1 MSWRVKKNGRNPV
14 FQGTGREGVDRR
26 GDRRHG
32 QFQIMREECDGLI
45 FIVKP
50 HLGAEY
56 RIDSRRLGVGVA
68 GREWN
73 EKDS

>member
-1 MSWRVKKNGRNPV
+1 
-14 FQGTGREGVDRR
+14 
-26 GDRRHG
+26 
-32 QFQIMREECDGLI
+32 MREECDGLV

-68 GREWN
+68 GQEWN